1 MPRQPT
7 KVSITRQQKEILL
20 GILLGDAHIEV
31 SPNGKSARLKI
42 EQASKKRDYV
52 EHLHQVFCDWS
63 PGNIVAATN
72 SNNIKF
78 STAFC
83 TSILFYHSAF
93 YGDEGRKVPRWIEHS
108 FTSRS
113 LAYLIMDDG
122 GTKSKESKAIYIN
135 VYGLRRREQE
145 SLCGILIRKFGLQAK
160 VVKDRQYCR
169 MFISGYSYE
178 DLVALIDPYI
188 LPSLRYKIPPPRKGG
203 ISKASQEFGVLSDRK
218 DKSLDE
224 TTELPKR

>member
-1 MPRQPT
+1 MPSQPT
-7 KVSITRQQKEILL
+7 KVSVTRQQKEILL

-31 SPNGKSARLKI
+31 SPNRKSARLKI

-52 EHLHQVFCDWS
+52 EHLHKVFSDWS

-78 STAFC
+78 STAFF

-93 YGDEGRKVPRWIEHS
+93 YGHEGRKVPRWIEHS
-108 FTSRS
+108 FTARS

-135 VYGLRRREQE
+135 VYGLPRREQE
-145 SLCGILIRKFGLQAK
+145 SLCGILVRKFGL
-160 VVKDRQYCR
+160 RQYCR
-169 MFISGYSYE
+169 IFISGYSYE

-188 LPSLRYKIPPPRKGG
+188 LPSLRYKIPPPRKEGANRG
-203 ISKASQEFGVLSDRK
+203 R